1 MSMHSTDKYY
11 HRTCVYHTRNNKI
24 LNNKDKQIKD
34 DLFYTD
40 TDSILCVKKAVLQY
54 QTHPVV
60 LCCSAYSVSLIP
72 VRKQSAG
79 EISKT
84 LVTMEMK
91 EMLMCFQ
98 TLCALL

>member
-1 MSMHSTDKYY
+1 MH
-11 HRTCVYHTRNNKI
+11 HTRNNKI
-24 LNNKDKQIKD
+24 HNNKDKQNII
-34 DLFYTD
+34 FYYD
-40 TDSILCVKKAVLQY
+40 ADSILCVKKVVLQY

-60 LCCSAYSVSLIP
+60 LCSSAYSVSLIP
-72 VRKQSAG
+72 VRTQSAG